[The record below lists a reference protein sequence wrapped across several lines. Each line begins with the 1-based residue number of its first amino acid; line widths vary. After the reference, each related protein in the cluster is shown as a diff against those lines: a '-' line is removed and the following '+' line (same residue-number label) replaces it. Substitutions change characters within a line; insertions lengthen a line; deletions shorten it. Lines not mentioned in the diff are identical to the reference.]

1 MRVRR
6 KKPYNHKAFLSWI
19 SHFRDLR
26 VKTKNLATLY
36 NRIKITLLYLMTR
49 IFLYVLRTFML
60 SNEILDIDLF
70 LLFTTIFYC
79 FYYYRFWGLN
89 SHLKPKNY
97 FRLNSTQLPRSNARK
112 NKKSRRGRDKGAKRK
127 RPQPANVAHQTAG
140 ESTAHLAPVV
150 AAVLGASVKSS
161 RRRNLLHTA
170 TMTIVPPEMRGALGV
185 DPHPDVDLPRD
196 VVLLPDVALPRDVAD
211 LPSDVD
217 LQGGGHLHVAMDRTT
232 GAVAAAVLHPA
243 TMIVIV
249 VTIIGI
255 AEVLMIAVM
264 TEIAVDLATAVAAM
278 IVAVV
283 VLETAVG
290 MTVVAAMIVA
300 AAAGLETVAV
310 IVEEVDLT
318 IDAEKE
324 EMTAVAVDLETA
336 GIVGEAVADMVGGMI
351 TDVMNVVVVEVILKE
366 AGVNLLLGK
375 KAVLFKLD
383 IFTYKQVFCASF
395 KSIK

>member
-1 MRVRR
+1 
-6 KKPYNHKAFLSWI
+6 
-19 SHFRDLR
+19 
-26 VKTKNLATLY
+26 
-36 NRIKITLLYLMTR
+36 
-49 IFLYVLRTFML
+49 
-60 SNEILDIDLF
+60 
-70 LLFTTIFYC
+70 
-79 FYYYRFWGLN
+79 
-89 SHLKPKNY
+89 
-97 FRLNSTQLPRSNARK
+97 
-112 NKKSRRGRDKGAKRK
+112 
-127 RPQPANVAHQTAG
+127 
-140 ESTAHLAPVV
+140 
-150 AAVLGASVKSS
+150 
-161 RRRNLLHTA
+161 
-170 TMTIVPPEMRGALGV
+170 MTIVPPEMRGALGV

-217 LQGGGHLHVAMDRTT
+217 PQGGGHLHVAMDRTT

-283 VLETAVG
+283 VVLETAVG
-290 MTVVAAMIVA
+290 MTVVVAMIVA
-300 AAAGLETVAV
+300 EAAGLETVAV
-310 IVEEVDLT
+310 IVEVEEVDLT

-336 GIVGEAVADMVGGMI
+336 GIVGEAVADMEGGTI

-366 AGVNLLLGK
+366 AGVNLLL
-375 KAVLFKLD
+375 V
-383 IFTYKQVFCASF
+383 
-395 KSIK
+395 

>member
-1 MRVRR
+1 M
-6 KKPYNHKAFLSWI
+6 
-19 SHFRDLR
+19 
-26 VKTKNLATLY
+26 
-36 NRIKITLLYLMTR
+36 
-49 IFLYVLRTFML
+49 
-60 SNEILDIDLF
+60 
-70 LLFTTIFYC
+70 
-79 FYYYRFWGLN
+79 N
-89 SHLKPKNY
+89 SHLKPKYY

-217 LQGGGHLHVAMDRTT
+217 PQGGGHLHVAMDRTT

-283 VLETAVG
+283 VVLETAVG

-310 IVEEVDLT
+310 IVEEEDLT

-351 TDVMNVVVVEVILKE
+351 TDVMNVVVAEVILKE

-375 KAVLFKLD
+375 KAVLFTLYH
-383 IFTYKQVFCASF
+383 IQIFCACF

>member
-1 MRVRR
+1 M
-6 KKPYNHKAFLSWI
+6 
-19 SHFRDLR
+19 
-26 VKTKNLATLY
+26 
-36 NRIKITLLYLMTR
+36 
-49 IFLYVLRTFML
+49 
-60 SNEILDIDLF
+60 
-70 LLFTTIFYC
+70 
-79 FYYYRFWGLN
+79 
-89 SHLKPKNY
+89 
-97 FRLNSTQLPRSNARK
+97 PRSNARK

-217 LQGGGHLHVAMDRTT
+217 PQGGGHLHVAMDRTT

-283 VLETAVG
+283 VVLETAVG
-290 MTVVAAMIVA
+290 MIVA

-351 TDVMNVVVVEVILKE
+351 TDVMNVVVAEVILKE

-375 KAVLFKLD
+375 KAVLFTLD
-383 IFTYKQVFCASF
+383 TKSHIQIFCASF
-395 KSIK
+395 KPMK

>member
-1 MRVRR
+1 
-6 KKPYNHKAFLSWI
+6 
-19 SHFRDLR
+19 
-26 VKTKNLATLY
+26 
-36 NRIKITLLYLMTR
+36 
-49 IFLYVLRTFML
+49 
-60 SNEILDIDLF
+60 
-70 LLFTTIFYC
+70 
-79 FYYYRFWGLN
+79 
-89 SHLKPKNY
+89 
-97 FRLNSTQLPRSNARK
+97 
-112 NKKSRRGRDKGAKRK
+112 
-127 RPQPANVAHQTAG
+127 
-140 ESTAHLAPVV
+140 
-150 AAVLGASVKSS
+150 
-161 RRRNLLHTA
+161 
-170 TMTIVPPEMRGALGV
+170 MTIVPPERRGALGV

-211 LPSDVD
+211 LLSDVD

-283 VLETAVG
+283 VVLETAVG

-300 AAAGLETVAV
+300 AAVGLETVAV

-336 GIVGEAVADMVGGMI
+336 GIVVEAVADMVGGMI

-366 AGVNLLLGK
+366 AGVNLLL
-375 KAVLFKLD
+375 V
-383 IFTYKQVFCASF
+383 
-395 KSIK
+395 